1 MNKVEDYQ
9 TNRLSS
15 GYINSLP
22 IIHFRGRIIM
32 VNDTQQANRIFQKLN
47 RNPFVGMD
55 TESRPSFSK
64 GISYPPS
71 IIQFATQHTAY
82 LFRLKTIQFPDS
94 LVRFLENNNIAK
106 IGIGLTDD
114 IKKLQ
119 NLRKFQIK
127 NCIDL
132 SKIAETKGIIQVG
145 ARALTARYL
154 KHRLTKSAQTSNW
167 ALPKLTEK
175 QKIYAATDAW
185 VCLQIYPL
193 LISDQLNYKQ
203 SSVDQA
209 NP

>member
-1 MNKVEDYQ
+1 MKKMELYQ

-15 GYINSLP
+15 IYINSLP
-22 IIHFRGRIIM
+22 IIRFKGTVIV
-32 VNDTQQANRIFQKLN
+32 VNEKKQANRIIQKLN
-47 RNPFVGMD
+47 REAIIGMD

-71 IIQFATQHTAY
+71 IIQFATHHTAY

-94 LVRFLENNNIAK
+94 LADLLENKNIAK
-106 IGIGLTDD
+106 IGIGLKDD
-114 IKKLQ
+114 IQKLQ
-119 NLRKFQIK
+119 SLRKFQMK

-132 SKIAETKGIIQVG
+132 SKIAEKKGIIQVG

-154 KHRLTKSAQTSNW
+154 EHRLTKTAQTSNW
-167 ALPKLTEK
+167 ALPHLTEK

-185 VCLQIYPL
+185 ICLQIYPL
-193 LISDQLNYKQ
+193 LIADQLNYHQ
-203 SSVDQA
+203 MDASIP

>member
-1 MNKVEDYQ
+1 MKSEEDPPV
-9 TNRLSS
+9 NRLSS
-15 GYINSLP
+15 SYINSLP
-22 IIHFRGRIIM
+22 IIRFRGRIIL
-32 VNDTQQANRIFQKLN
+32 VNDRKQANRVIRKISKQSHI
-47 RNPFVGMD
+47 GMD

-71 IIQFATQHTAY
+71 IIQFATQNTAY
-82 LFRLKTIQFPDS
+82 LFRLGALRFPDT
-94 LVRFLENNNIAK
+94 LVALFENKNVAK

-119 NLRKFQIK
+119 NLRDFKIS

-132 SKIAETKGIIQVG
+132 SKIAEKKGIIQVG

-167 ALPKLTEK
+167 ALPNLSEK

-185 VCLQIYPL
+185 VCLQIYPF
-193 LISDQLNYKQ
+193 LISDQSNYQ
-203 SSVDQA
+203 QETLEQDNQ
-209 NP
+209 